1 MYTSFWRSLH
11 QGVFN
16 NPDFSTNNVRK
27 WSKGIQH
34 EDNSRHLSCLVIV
47 ELIIMIRR
55 SSHWLPSISAWD
67 TLKIG
72 VHSDGIALC
81 KPAKDT
87 SKHHHHH
94 NPLWPIITFNWI
106 QFNHYTAKQQS
117 TTSEILG
124 RSCAGAPRFWLSARK
139 IRDTCHSWQQCTV
152 LTPTCSW
159 SFSCFTLHT
168 GMHWMGQKDTDRM
181 TKFLVLGKQSIWRRV
196 LLLWYN
202 HTRAESA
209 MKKIGRYYW
218 AGLRYLCVRC

>member
-1 MYTSFWRSLH
+1 MEKSSAGRFQQSRFLNQQWQKVIKRHT
-11 QGVFN
+11 
-16 NPDFSTNNVRK
+16 VRRQQQA
-27 WSKGIQH
+27 S
-34 EDNSRHLSCLVIV
+34 SASCH
-47 ELIIMIRR
+47 RR
-55 SSHWLPSISAWD
+55 IDHHTTHGLLSISAWD

-72 VHSDGIALC
+72 VHGDGIALC

-87 SKHHHHH
+87 TKHHHHH
-94 NPLWPIITFNWI
+94 NPLWSVIIFNWI
-106 QFNHYTAKQQS
+106 QFNQHTA
-117 TTSEILG
+117 TSEILG